1 MLARPALLCHVERE
15 YVTMTVPEIVHE
27 RLAGEDPKARVPLGG
42 EDEIIV
48 TPSRSLVYRA
58 EGLLSDE
65 SVEEYGH
72 EAEAVM
78 VSEGRRKSTL
88 RLDHGIDGD
97 SELTVP
103 SKRLDDV
110 LPPVLEGVFATGGVT
125 DGDESILEVY
135 RLGELTV
142 VITDARVVKHIG
154 NAVWDLDAEVF
165 EFDRVTGV
173 DTEEGEVSSQII
185 VEVDRRPERI
195 KTPSDDARKIRE
207 QIERAL
213 LAYHDVESY
222 DEFRE
227 LVRDEE
233 GEEEAAT
240 GDEGGVEITGEF
252 DMGEPGTAE
261 GGSTATESPSIDL
274 GVTDPEPEVTD
285 EIAALREAIER
296 QSDLLEEQ
304 HQTIEQLIEELRRGR

>member
-1 MLARPALLCHVERE
+1 MLNRPALLNHVERE

-27 RLAGEDPKARVPLGG
+27 RLGGEDPMARVPLGG
-42 EDEIIV
+42 DDEIIV
-48 TPSRSLVYRA
+48 TPTRSLVYRA

-65 SVEEYGH
+65 AVEEYGH
-72 EAEAVM
+72 DAEAVM
-78 VSEGRRKSTL
+78 VSEGRRKSTI
-88 RLDHGIDGD
+88 RLDHGIDGN

-110 LPPVLEGVFATGGVT
+110 LAPVLEGVFATGEVT

-195 KTPSDDARKIRE
+195 KTPSDDARRIRE

-213 LAYHDVESY
+213 LSYHDVDSY
-222 DEFRE
+222 AEFRE
-227 LVRDEE
+227 LVGDEE
-233 GEEEAAT
+233 GDEEPAAA
-240 GDEGGVEITGEF
+240 DDGGIEIAGEF
-252 DMGEPGTAE
+252 DMGDPGTAE
-261 GGSTATESPSIDL
+261 GGSTATESPALDL
-274 GVTDPEPEVTD
+274 GVTDPEPEVAD

-296 QSDLLEEQ
+296 QSELLEEH